1 MADTCKLGET
11 LKILGVR
18 DQRLS
23 ASLVSIF
30 LGISTV
36 LAPVLK
42 LIPFPVLLEVFLYMG
57 AAGMNRVQFFDRV
70 AIYLMSSKHHP

>member
-11 LKILGVR
+11 LKILDVI

-30 LGISTV
+30 LGISIV

-42 LIPFPVLLEVFLYMG
+42 LIPFPVLFEVFLYMG
-57 AAGMNRVQFFDRV
+57 IVGMNGVQFFDCV
-70 AIYLMSSKHHP
+70 ALCLMPSKHHP